1 MMNRFQT
8 SPAQVRDELARLMGA
23 ALHEGVR
30 RLFARV
36 ERQLFDLAS
45 DESDEDRR
53 AEAFQ
58 AIAEAR
64 REQDAFSRGLAQRL
78 LAPETAVAQPDW
90 HELIGDRSR
99 GLQFEDALAEAKQRC
114 GIEHA
119 QFEARMGQ
127 LHSDDPDAVPA
138 HLYTM
143 ESISRAFLA
152 QASELP
158 DALRHRLIAHWPEQV
173 LDRLAPVYS
182 VLNDYLIQVGVLPG
196 IKRLRDPLEDAE
208 PTLHVAP
215 PPETEPA
222 TVQRAGPS
230 PDELA
235 ERLVPLVRAT
245 IGGDDQYLF
254 RFERDQDWRAD
265 AFAEFVMDRI
275 EPTLPFGNWPAR
287 SRDLIRLVGMTF
299 ADVLNDE
306 LIDPRHRR
314 QIASLQL
321 AVLLLAARDRHFL
334 SDADHPARRIINLMA
349 LIGSDP
355 DLKTNVQDTADML
368 APIQQAVIDKP
379 DHLRSLADQMHD
391 ISRGK
396 PVEEDQA
403 STGPAHDRLALIEQ
417 RCRTRVEKIL
427 AGHVADMPLRDA
439 TRTVLAK
446 TFQPFMV
453 RTMINQGR
461 QSAPWS
467 GIIGLLDD
475 TLTLQL
481 DPTLEQP
488 DVDEY
493 RRQATRLF
501 NETVGDG
508 LFTEEQQALDG
519 FVEYLEEQARHALK
533 IPEMSIPERA
543 AAGQSEAKRPQA
555 EPAPVAAAP
564 TTAVEQEA
572 MEPEPLESHVDT
584 ERVTA
589 ASTGDTPAPEP
600 EPVEDTEDTT
610 SIDIPSPVD
619 LSATEPSE
627 ALPDVAVAEK
637 VEAETSAAEAEPAP
651 EAQESASGVP
661 RDGLLLASLDFV
673 QTFFDQQAHSEEWFE
688 VHTGPGR
695 ALRRLKIRNLDT
707 ENGVV
712 NFANRTGQ
720 AKLSLPVVQVIED
733 LLEERTRLVFDNPR
747 FVRATERLR
756 SELEEHRDDV

>member
-45 DESDEDRR
+45 NESDEDRR

-64 REQDAFSRGLAQRL
+64 REQEGFSRGLAEKL
-78 LAPETAVAQPDW
+78 LAPETDAAQPDW

-99 GLQFEDALAEAKQRC
+99 GIQFEDALADAKQRC

-119 QFEARMGQ
+119 QFEARIGQ

-152 QASELP
+152 QSGELP
-158 DALRHRLIAHWPEQV
+158 VALRLRLIAHWPEQV
-173 LDRLAPVYS
+173 LNRLAPVYS

-215 PPETEPA
+215 PPETAPTA
-222 TVQRAGPS
+222 PQRAGPS
-230 PDELA
+230 PEELA
-235 ERLVPLVRAT
+235 EHLVPLVRAT

-265 AFAEFVMDRI
+265 AFAEFVMERI
-275 EPTLPFGNWPAR
+275 EPTLPIGNWPAR

-321 AVLLLAARDRHFL
+321 AILLLAVRDRHFL
-334 SDADHPARRIINLMA
+334 SDADHPGRRIINLMA

-368 APIQQAVIDKP
+368 VPIQQAVIDKP
-379 DHLRSLADQMHD
+379 DQLRSLADQMHD

-396 PVEEDQA
+396 RVEHEETRTA
-403 STGPAHDRLALIEQ
+403 PARDRLALIEQ
-417 RCRTRVEKIL
+417 RCQTRVEKIL

-439 TRTVLAK
+439 TRTVLNR

-467 GIIGLLDD
+467 GIIGLLQD

-501 NETVGDG
+501 NETAGDG
-508 LFTEEQQALDG
+508 LYTEEQQALDG
-519 FVEYLEEQARHALK
+519 FVEYLEEQARHSLEM
-533 IPEMSIPERA
+533 PEMSIPERPA
-543 AAGQSEAKRPQA
+543 ASEPASAPPQA
-555 EPAPVAAAP
+555 EPTAEDVAPNPAA
-564 TTAVEQEA
+564 EQEPVEA
-572 MEPEPLESHVDT
+572 EALESNLD
-584 ERVTA
+584 TA
-589 ASTGDTPAPEP
+589 ASTDDTPELDSK
-600 EPVEDTEDTT
+600 PVEATEHTA

-619 LSATEPSE
+619 LSAPEPSE
-627 ALPDVAVAEK
+627 PSPDVAVVEE
-637 VEAETSAAEAEPAP
+637 VEAEASPEDAEPAP
-651 EAQESASGVP
+651 EDEAPASGVP

-673 QTFFDQQAHSEEWFE
+673 QEFFDQQAQSEEWFE

-720 AKLSLPVVQVIED
+720 AKLSLPVAQVIED

-756 SELEEHRDDV
+756 SQLEEHRDEF